1 MLTADKN
8 LYSLKQRKDE
18 FQFHNFSSQL
28 HHFCENDQIEFSP
41 KSENSVKKSEWK
53 VKTYEK
59 ATSFTEKCIISW

>member
-18 FQFHNFSSQL
+18 FQFHNFSFQL

-41 KSENSVKKSEWK
+41 KSENSVKK
-53 VKTYEK
+53 VNEK
-59 ATSFTEKCIISW
+59 